1 MLLVPGKTILVLLLR
16 IGEEGLERVLNLRMM
31 MVGEVFLV
39 HEVGVMVLY
48 LALGGT
54 MTGLDL
60 TSCRRFTYGR
70 KIIFPIP
77 KLKNHFLKF
86 FFVKLGGNHR

>member
-1 MLLVPGKTILVLLLR
+1 MLLAPGKTILVLLPR

-54 MTGLDL
+54 MTGLVL
-60 TSCRRFTYGR
+60 TSCKDLYFVEKSIFKVFFCQFVTCGE
-70 KIIFPIP
+70 IISC
-77 KLKNHFLKF
+77 
-86 FFVKLGGNHR
+86 